1 MPLRCKVLTFF
12 MLVAGLTSL
21 AWAGRVP
28 SQDWL
33 PFTVYLLAVLLGS
46 GIVVVAAAGNDGRDL
61 SLNSEGYGTI
71 EAPGNDPYVI
81 TVGAMRTM
89 ETPQIDDDLI
99 VSYSSKGPSFIED
112 IVKPD
117 LVAPGNLV
125 VSLKF
130 ANDPLAVNNPSFVT
144 LDSFYMKNSPAGDPP
159 SAQYFPLSG
168 TGMSTAAVAL
178 LVQAEPKLTPDQV
191 KALLMLSA
199 NRDYFPQTSSV
210 TADGIT
216 YVANY
221 DIFTIGAGYLDIDA
235 ALNAARTTPLPRG
248 SAMSPTAQYNPQ
260 TGDTTLVNSQTALW
274 GSTALWGASN
284 VYGSNAFV
292 DGSTALWGADDSEG
306 FTALWGAGTPQA
318 YAALWGADEVS
329 GSTALW
335 GASAATA
342 DPATGGTV
350 TWQSSSPTE

>member
-21 AWAGRVP
+21 AWAGRVH

-99 VSYSSKGPSFIED
+99 VSYSSKGPSFIDD

-168 TGMSTAAVAL
+168 TGMSTAVTSGAVAL

-292 DGSTALWGADDSEG
+292 DGSTALWGADDPEG
-306 FTALWGAGTPQA
+306 FTALW
-318 YAALWGADEVS
+318 